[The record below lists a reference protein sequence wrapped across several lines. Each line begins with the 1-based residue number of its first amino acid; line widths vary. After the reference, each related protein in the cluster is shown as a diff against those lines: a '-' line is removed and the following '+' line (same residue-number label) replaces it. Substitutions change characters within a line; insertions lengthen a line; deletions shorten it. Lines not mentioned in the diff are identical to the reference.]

1 VVMTEKSF
9 LVKKYY
15 NRLVEQARRVF
26 AEARIETERWLAAVP
41 LPLETQIR
49 DHKAH
54 LQGRLDSLGKINDR
68 NGSVN
73 EEMAKLT
80 AARESLMGQFKMIN
94 GLLTKVKE
102 IGPAV

>member
-1 VVMTEKSF
+1 M
-9 LVKKYY
+9 
-15 NRLVEQARRVF
+15 
-26 AEARIETERWLAAVP
+26 
-41 LPLETQIR
+41 LETQIR

-80 AARESLMGQFKMIN
+80 AAREGLMGQFKMIN